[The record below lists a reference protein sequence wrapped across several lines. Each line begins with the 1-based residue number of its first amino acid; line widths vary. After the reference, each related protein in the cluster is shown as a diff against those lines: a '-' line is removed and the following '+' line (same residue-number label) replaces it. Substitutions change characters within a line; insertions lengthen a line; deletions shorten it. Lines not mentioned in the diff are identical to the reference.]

1 MTDDRFQYLSVVIR
15 RSGDRAVEVAGGRAV
30 EVAGGENRMP
40 RGRRARYLRLMSSF
54 FQIYE

>member
-15 RSGDRAVEVAGGRAV
+15 RSGDRAVEVAGG
-30 EVAGGENRMP
+30 ENRMP
-40 RGRRARYLRLMSSF
+40 RARRARYLRLMSSF